1 MIVAVPREGQTIDR
15 DNLLALFT
23 NRIARFKQPK
33 DVIVIDALP
42 RNALGKVLKF
52 ELRDMLKEGRI

>member
-1 MIVAVPREGQTIDR
+1 MIVAVPREGQIVDR
-15 DNLLALFT
+15 DALLGLFQG
-23 NRIARFKQPK
+23 RVARFKQPK
-33 DVIVIDALP
+33 DVIVVDALP